1 MIKNIGA
8 LKGADGRYY
17 KPIIRK
23 GSFKEAA
30 KRIRVKFYDSVID
43 EEGEFIYGLNISGK
57 TIQKVNV
64 KNMQIVGE
72 VSFHDSIFDN
82 NAIYN
87 SGFEP
92 MFFYKNKIYICTRK
106 EIFRINPFT
115 LTIEH
120 SRVFSESYF
129 ETISAGN
136 GHIFVA
142 DQRIDKIYKL
152 NPDTL
157 DKVAE
162 SPLLPG
168 KPLFLHYGID
178 EKLYVSFFSNTAA
191 VLNPHNLAIIAEKS
205 FDSILDLPGI
215 IRLIPHTDGCIYGT
229 NQFYGLWTVIK
240 LEQGSLQL
248 IAQGEDENEFHDK
261 HLDVC
266 KPVLI
271 QDKLLVTNHNGFY
284 IHDLDTMNKFGK
296 SKNYGAA
303 YNILPGKRGEFYLN
317 YAAETN
323 NRKLHYFIASFY
335 PKDTI
340 VGYLPMDGD

>member
-8 LKGADGRYY
+8 LKGTDGRYY

-30 KRIRVKFYDSVID
+30 KWIRVKFIYDSVID
-43 EEGEFIYGLNISGK
+43 EEGEFIYGLNTSEKI
-57 TIQKVNV
+57 IQKVNV

-72 VSFHDSIFDN
+72 VSFYDSIFDN
-82 NAIYN
+82 NPTLGY
-87 SGFEP
+87 EP

-129 ETISAGN
+129 ETVSAGS

-142 DQRIDKIYKL
+142 DGGSNKIYKL

-162 SPLLPG
+162 SPLLPD

-178 EKLYVSFFSNTAA
+178 EKLYVSFFSSTAT

-205 FDSILDLPGI
+205 FDSILEFPGI
-215 IRLIPHTDGCIYGT
+215 IRLIPHTDGYIYGT

-248 IAQGEDENEFHDK
+248 IAQGEDEDRFYNM
-261 HLDVC
+261 HLGFC

-271 QDKLLVTNHNGFY
+271 QDKLLVNNHDRFY
-284 IHDLDTMNKFGK
+284 IHDLDTMNKSGK
-296 SKNYGAA
+296 SKNYGDVN
-303 YNILPGKRGEFYLN
+303 NILPGKRGEFYLN
-317 YAAETN
+317 YSAETN
-323 NRKLHYFIASFY
+323 NRKLNKFIASFY

-340 VGYLPMDGD
+340 VGYLPVDGD